1 MLFTQVLTNATREG
15 ARLAASLKRAHAE
28 QRRLRPELDLG
39 VGGART
45 EAGTLKCLHAHVAFA
60 LARPGYELGE
70 QILAEVDPA
79 WPSVC
84 CAP

>member
-1 MLFTQVLTNATREG
+1 
-15 ARLAASLKRAHAE
+15 
-28 QRRLRPELDLG
+28 
-39 VGGART
+39 
-45 EAGTLKCLHAHVAFA
+45 VAFA